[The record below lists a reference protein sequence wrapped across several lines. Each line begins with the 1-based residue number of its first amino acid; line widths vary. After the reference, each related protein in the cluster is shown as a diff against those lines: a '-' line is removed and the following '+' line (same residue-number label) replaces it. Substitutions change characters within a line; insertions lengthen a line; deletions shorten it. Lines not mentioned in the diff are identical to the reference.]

1 MFNESNTVE
10 AYLHDLLSGLAKSP
24 SPQPFSQGER
34 GFTGVQQPRAH
45 YSPLPPGERP
55 GVRGLGW
62 HRVAGADI
70 PRQPQDAFVEPWVRE
85 ALIRL
90 NPEIAARPDL
100 ADEVLYRLRAIVL
113 SVRSDGLIRA
123 NEEMTAWLRGER
135 SMPFGENNAHV
146 PVRLIDFDP
155 SASSGLDQNQYV
167 VTQQFTFRAGPPSP
181 PAPLPGGEGSK
192 YAERRADLVLL
203 VNGFPLVLIEAK
215 TPTRA
220 AVSWVD
226 GALQVHDDY
235 EKSVPELFVCNV
247 FSVATEGKEY
257 HYGSLGLPVKDWG
270 PWRPDSPL
278 PPGEGLGVRERSPPG
293 EGSGVRERHDPL
305 PDDLKAFARQ
315 LRQGQTDAEQLIWR
329 LLRDRRLRGMKFR
342 RQHPVAPFVLDFY
355 CHEARLAVELDGGQH
370 VERTAR
376 DDERTAFLS
385 RQGIRVL
392 RFWNNDVLQNTEA
405 VLEAV
410 WRALEKLPSSP
421 ALLPGGEGRK
431 ALTPNPSPGGLRS
444 LTPNPS
450 PGGRGELS
458 GLQRAAESMLRPH
471 VVLDIL
477 ASFTLFA
484 TDKKRRRIKIICRY
498 QQYEAANKIVER
510 VLAGAPR
517 KGLIWHF
524 QGSGK
529 SLLMVFAAQKL
540 RLHPRLKNP
549 TVLIVVD
556 RIDLDTQITGTFT
569 GADIPNLEKADSR
582 EKLRQLLAQDVRKII
597 ITTIFKFADVD
608 TEADGVL
615 NPRGNI
621 IALVDEAHRT
631 QEGDLGR
638 KMRDALPNA
647 FLFGLT
653 GTPINR
659 FDRNT
664 FYAFGAD
671 EDEKGYLSRY
681 GFEESI
687 RDGATLKL
695 HFEPRLL
702 ELHIDKAAIDAA
714 FKEMTGGLSDL
725 DRDTLGKT
733 AARMS
738 VLVKTPERI
747 RRVCEDIV
755 QHFRNKV
762 EPNGFKGQIVT
773 FDRES
778 CLLYKAELDK
788 LLPPEASAVVMTV
801 NSNELA
807 YKPFARGRDEEERLL
822 DRFRDPG
829 DPLQLL
835 IVTAKLLTGFDAP
848 ILQAMYLDKPL
859 RDHTLLQ
866 AICRVNRTYSEQKTH
881 GLIVD
886 YLGIFDDVARAL
898 EFDEKGITAVVSNI
912 QELKDRLPEAM
923 QKCLAFFAGVDR
935 GVEGYEGLIAAQQC
949 LPNNEVRDHFAAAY
963 SLLGKLWEAIS
974 PDPVLG
980 QYERDYKWLSQ
991 VYQSV
996 RPSSG
1001 HGKLIWHA
1009 LGAKTIE
1016 LIHQNVHVDAVRDD
1030 LDTLVLDADLLE
1042 AVLSNPNKTKEIE
1055 IKVARRLRRHLG
1067 NPKFKALSERLDALR
1082 DRFESGVLNSVE
1094 FLKALLQLAREVL
1107 QAEKETPPEEDEDR
1121 GKAALTDLFNEVK
1134 TAETPILVERV
1145 VADID
1150 EIVRQVRFDGWQATS
1165 AGERLVKQALRKTLF
1180 KYRLHADEELFEK
1193 AYSYIRQYY

>member
-1 MFNESNTVE
+1 MAFNESNTVE
-10 AYLHDLLSGLAKSP
+10 AYLYDLLSGPAKSAP
-24 SPQPFSQGER
+24 ANV
-34 GFTGVQQPRAH
+34 VQEPEATYGRSH
-45 YSPLPPGERP
+45 KGI
-55 GVRGLGW
+55 GW
-62 HRVAGADI
+62 RRIASAEI
-70 PRQPQDAFVEPWVRE
+70 PRQHQDVLVEPWVRE

-90 NPEIAARPDL
+90 TPEIAAQPDR
-100 ADEVLYRLRAIVL
+100 ADEVLYKLRAIVL
-113 SVRSDGLIRA
+113 AVRSDGLIRA
-123 NEEMTAWLRGER
+123 NEEFTAWLRGER
-135 SMPFGENNAHV
+135 SMPFGPNNEHV
-146 PVRLIDFDP
+146 PVRLIDFDN
-155 SASSGLDQNQYV
+155 LDQNQYV
-167 VTQQFTFRAGPPSP
+167 VTQQFTFRAGS
-181 PAPLPGGEGSK
+181 
-192 YAERRADLVLL
+192 AERRADLILL
-203 VNGFPLVLIEAK
+203 VNGLPLVLIEAK
-215 TPTRA
+215 TPTRS

-235 EKSVPELFVCNV
+235 EKHVPELFVCNV

-257 HYGSLGLPVKDWG
+257 RYGSLGLPIKDWG
-270 PWRPDSPL
+270 PWNLEDDGDALKHPL
-278 PPGEGLGVRERSPPG
+278 KGL
-293 EGSGVRERHDPL
+293 
-305 PDDLKAFARQ
+305 
-315 LRQGQTDAEQLIWR
+315 
-329 LLRDRRLRGMKFR
+329 
-342 RQHPVAPFVLDFY
+342 
-355 CHEARLAVELDGGQH
+355 
-370 VERTAR
+370 
-376 DDERTAFLS
+376 
-385 RQGIRVL
+385 
-392 RFWNNDVLQNTEA
+392 
-405 VLEAV
+405 
-410 WRALEKLPSSP
+410 KL
-421 ALLPGGEGRK
+421 
-431 ALTPNPSPGGLRS
+431 
-444 LTPNPS
+444 
-450 PGGRGELS
+450 
-458 GLQRAAESMLRPH
+458 AAESMLRPH

-477 ASFTLFA
+477 ANFTLFA
-484 TDKKRRRIKIICRY
+484 TDKKKRRIKIICRY

-510 VLAGAPR
+510 VLAGYPK

-556 RIDLDTQITGTFT
+556 RVDLDTQITGTFT

-582 EKLRQLLAQDVRKII
+582 DKLRQLLAQDVRKII
-597 ITTIFKFADVD
+597 ITTIFKFG
-608 TEADGVL
+608 EADGVL
-615 NPRGNI
+615 NDRGNI

-671 EDEKGYLSRY
+671 EDDKGYLSRY

-725 DRDTLGKT
+725 DRDNLGKT
-733 AARMS
+733 AAKMA

-755 QHFRNKV
+755 QHFQSKV

-778 CLLYKAELDK
+778 CLLYKQELDK
-788 LLPPEASAVVMTV
+788 LLPSEASDIVMTV
-801 NSNELA
+801 NANEPQYKA
-807 YKPFARGRDEEERLL
+807 YARTRDEEERLL
-822 DRFRDPG
+822 DRFRDPN
-829 DPLQLL
+829 DPLKLI
-835 IVTAKLLTGFDAP
+835 IVTSKLLTGFDAP

-886 YLGIFDDVARAL
+886 YLGIFDDVAKAL
-898 EFDEKGITAVVSNI
+898 EFDDKSVTAVVSNI

-935 GVEGYEGLIAAQQC
+935 TVEGYEGLIAAQQC
-949 LPNNEVRDHFAAAY
+949 LPNNDVRDNFATEY
-963 SLLGKLWEAIS
+963 SLLNKLWEAIS
-974 PDPVLG
+974 PDPILG
-980 QYERDYKWLSQ
+980 EHEKDYKWLSQ

-996 RPSSG
+996 QPSSG
-1001 HGKLIWHA
+1001 HGKLIWHS

-1042 AVLSNPNKTKEIE
+1042 AVLSNPDPKKAKEIE
-1055 IKVARRLRRHLG
+1055 IKVARRLRKHLG

-1094 FLKALLQLAREVL
+1094 FLKQLLQLAKEVL

-1121 GKAALTDLFNEVK
+1121 GKAALTELFNEVK
-1134 TAETPILVERV
+1134 TAETPIMVERV

-1150 EIVRQVRFDGWQATS
+1150 EIVRLVRFPGWQDTM
-1165 AGERLVKQALRKTLF
+1165 AGEREVKKALRKSLF
-1180 KYRLHADEELFEK
+1180 KYKLHADEELFEK

>member
-1 MFNESNTVE
+1 MFNEANTVE
-10 AYLHDLLSGLAKSP
+10 AYLYDLLSGPAKPVAVNVAKEPESNY
-24 SPQPFSQGER
+24 G
-34 GFTGVQQPRAH
+34 RAH
-45 YSPLPPGERP
+45 K
-55 GVRGLGW
+55 GLGW
-62 HRVAGADI
+62 RRIASADI
-70 PRQPQDAFVEPWVRE
+70 PRQTQEVMVEKWVRD

-90 NPEIAARPDL
+90 NPEIADQPDR
-100 ADEVLYRLRAIVL
+100 ADEVLYKLRAIIL

-135 SMPFGENNAHV
+135 SMPFGQNFDHV
-146 PVRLIDFDP
+146 PVRLIDFDN
-155 SASSGLDQNQYV
+155 LDQNQYV
-167 VTQQFTFRAGPPSP
+167 VTQQFVYRAGS
-181 PAPLPGGEGSK
+181 
-192 YAERRADLVLL
+192 AERRADLVLL

-215 TPTRA
+215 TPTRS

-226 GALQVHDDY
+226 GAVQVHDDY
-235 EKSVPELFVCNV
+235 EKYVPELFVCNV

-270 PWRPDSPL
+270 PWNL
-278 PPGEGLGVRERSPPG
+278 
-293 EGSGVRERHDPL
+293 
-305 PDDLKAFARQ
+305 
-315 LRQGQTDAEQLIWR
+315 DA
-329 LLRDRRLRGMKFR
+329 
-342 RQHPVAPFVLDFY
+342 
-355 CHEARLAVELDGGQH
+355 DGGAQ
-370 VERTAR
+370 
-376 DDERTAFLS
+376 L
-385 RQGIRVL
+385 
-392 RFWNNDVLQNTEA
+392 
-405 VLEAV
+405 
-410 WRALEKLPSSP
+410 
-421 ALLPGGEGRK
+421 
-431 ALTPNPSPGGLRS
+431 
-444 LTPNPS
+444 
-450 PGGRGELS
+450 GELQRHPLH
-458 GLQRAAESMLRPH
+458 GLKLAAESMLRPH

-477 ASFTLFA
+477 SSFTLFA
-484 TDKKRRRIKIICRY
+484 TDKKQRRIKIICRY

-510 VLAGAPR
+510 VLAGYPK

-540 RLHPRLKNP
+540 RLHPGLKNP

-556 RIDLDTQITGTFT
+556 RVDLDTQITGTFT
-569 GADIPNLEKADSR
+569 GADIPNLEKAETRD
-582 EKLRQLLAQDVRKII
+582 KLQQLLAQDVRKII
-597 ITTIFKFADVD
+597 ITTIFKFG
-608 TEADGVL
+608 EAPNGKSGAL
-615 NPRGNI
+615 NERSNI

-659 FDRNT
+659 FDKNT

-671 EDEKGYLSRY
+671 EDAKGYMSRY

-695 HFEPRLL
+695 HFEPRLV

-725 DRDTLGKT
+725 DKDHLGKT
-733 AARMS
+733 AAKMA

-747 RRVCEDIV
+747 RHVCEDIV
-755 QHFRNKV
+755 QHFQNKV

-778 CLLYKAELDK
+778 CLLYKTELDK
-788 LLPPEASAVVMTV
+788 LLPPEASDVVMTV
-801 NSNELA
+801 NANEPQ

-822 DRFRDPG
+822 DRFRDAN
-829 DPLQLL
+829 DPLKLL
-835 IVTAKLLTGFDAP
+835 IVTSKLLTGFDAP

-886 YLGIFDDVARAL
+886 YLGIFDDVAKAL

-935 GVEGYEGLIAAQQC
+935 TVEGYEGLIAAQQC
-949 LPNNEVRDHFAAAY
+949 LPNNTVRDNFAGEY

-974 PDPVLG
+974 PDTILG
-980 QYERDYKWLSQ
+980 QYEKDYKWLSQ

-996 RPSSG
+996 QPSSG
-1001 HGKLIWHA
+1001 HGKLIWHS

-1042 AVLSNPNKTKEIE
+1042 AVLSNPDPKKAKEIE
-1055 IKVARRLRRHLG
+1055 IKVARRLRKHLG

-1094 FLKALLQLAREVL
+1094 FLKQLLQIAREVL
-1107 QAEKETPPEEDEDR
+1107 QAEKEIPPEEDEDR
-1121 GKAALTDLFNEVK
+1121 GKAALTELFAEVK
-1134 TAETPILVERV
+1134 TAETPIMVERV
-1145 VADID
+1145 VTDID
-1150 EIVRQVRFDGWQATS
+1150 EIVRLVRFPGWQDTL
-1165 AGERLVKQALRKTLF
+1165 AGEREIKKALRKALF
-1180 KYRLHADEELFEK
+1180 KYKLHADEELFEK
-1193 AYSYIRQYY
+1193 AYNYIRQYY